1 MKDKMKRYVFVLGLL
16 VVSIAQ
22 FSFVSQANELSNEM
36 LAWGFR
42 RGENHTQPV
51 LDSKSLKVV
60 NEYNGIAMGNSN
72 DKYVYLTFDSG
83 YEAGYTESI
92 LNTLA
97 NNNVTA
103 AFFITGH
110 YLNTAED
117 MVKKMIEGGNVVGNH
132 TVNHKCLPNLTN

>member
-51 LDSKSLKVV
+51 LYCKRFKPQNWRKRSAKACRR
-60 NEYNGIAMGNSN
+60 N
-72 DKYVYLTFDSG
+72 
-83 YEAGYTESI
+83 YT
-92 LNTLA
+92 
-97 NNNVTA
+97 V
-103 AFFITGH
+103 
-110 YLNTAED
+110 
-117 MVKKMIEGGNVVGNH
+117 
-132 TVNHKCLPNLTN
+132 LP

>member
-51 LDSKSLKVV
+51 LDSKSL
-60 NEYNGIAMGNSN
+60 
-72 DKYVYLTFDSG
+72 
-83 YEAGYTESI
+83 
-92 LNTLA
+92 
-97 NNNVTA
+97 
-103 AFFITGH
+103 
-110 YLNTAED
+110 
-117 MVKKMIEGGNVVGNH
+117 
-132 TVNHKCLPNLTN
+132 

>member
-1 MKDKMKRYVFVLGLL
+1 MKDKMKRYIFVFSLL
-16 VVSIAQ
+16 IVSIAQ
-22 FSFVSQANELSNEM
+22 FTFASQNGELSNEI

-51 LDSKSLKVV
+51 LDSKSLKVI
-60 NEYNGIAMGNSN
+60 EKYNGIAMGNAN
-72 DKYVYLTFDSG
+72 EKYVYLTFDSG
-83 YEAGYTESI
+83 YEAGYTEKI

-97 NNNVTA
+97 ENNVTA

-117 MVKKMIEGGNVVGNH
+117 LVKKMIEEQERQMSNKSQNSMQ
-132 TVNHKCLPNLTN
+132 